1 MKFTIERKYKRQD
14 FEKLYADVKNCRG
27 YFAVIDIA
35 VVTLLYLSVA
45 LCAAVSFLIK
55 SDRLIFNGALVL
67 VLAAC
72 KTHSMLNKSKRAK
85 KWAERQ
91 WNMFV
96 KDFPDTS
103 FSFEGDKLS
112 LSNEIQDWTVYPKD
126 FHSVFFADDAVYIY
140 LTRATCV
147 YVFESDFSGA
157 DEWQSFYDFAKANYC
172 KTKRVYHKG
181 KSVPLHRLAGV
192 LIGAAFFAAIV
203 LSAWVR

>member
-1 MKFTIERKYKRQD
+1 MQFTIERKYQRQD

-27 YFAVIDIA
+27 YFAVVDMA

-45 LCAAVSFLIK
+45 LCAVVSFLIK
-55 SDRLIFNGALVL
+55 SDRLIFNGTLVL

-91 WNMFV
+91 WNMFA
-96 KDFPDTS
+96 KDFPDTK
-103 FSFEGDKLS
+103 FSFEGDKLF

-126 FHSVFFADDAVYIY
+126 FHSIFFAEDAVYIY
-140 LTRATCV
+140 ITRATCV
-147 YVFESDFSGA
+147 YIFESDFSGA
-157 DEWQSFYDFAKANYC
+157 DEWKVFLDFAKANYC
-172 KTKRVYHKG
+172 KTKRVFYKG

-192 LIGAAFFAAIV
+192 LIGAAVFAAAV
-203 LSAWVR
+203 LAAWVK